1 MAPLKTFN
9 KLQGQAKFR
18 GLRLSIAARW
28 LKNAAWA

>member
-1 MAPLKTFN
+1 MPPLKTLK

-18 GLRLSIAARW
+18 GRRLSIAARR